1 MPRRGLGGLLDDR
14 EWALLLAAGS
24 RARYSSGQALMRQGD
39 PGSTVH
45 LVAEGQAR
53 VVRVRAD
60 GITVPLAFRG
70 AGEVLGEP
78 MLLPGGGARS
88 ATVTAVGHCA
98 TAVFPVERF
107 RRIVREHGL
116 ENALWESTLVRQME
130 SDTLRAEQAA
140 LPVERRLP
148 AALLYLARSL
158 GVSTAASITDAPGRG
173 RRAVLVRIPLSQQEI
188 ADFVGLSR
196 TSVATAYTRMRQ
208 RGLIRTGRSYVAVLD
223 MAALEALAEGG
234 DPGGGPGGD

>member
-1 MPRRGLGGLLDDR
+1 
-14 EWALLLAAGS
+14 
-24 RARYSSGQALMRQGD
+24 MRQGD

-140 LPVERRLP
+140 LPVERR
-148 AALLYLARSL
+148 AA
-158 GVSTAASITDAPGRG
+158 GPHCCTWPGPWACPPPPPSPT
-173 RRAVLVRIPLSQQEI
+173 RRAAAAARCWC
-188 ADFVGLSR
+188 ASR
-196 TSVATAYTRMRQ
+196 CPSRRSPTSSASRAPRWPPPTPACASA
-208 RGLIRTGRSYVAVLD
+208 G
-223 MAALEALAEGG
+223 
-234 DPGGGPGGD
+234 